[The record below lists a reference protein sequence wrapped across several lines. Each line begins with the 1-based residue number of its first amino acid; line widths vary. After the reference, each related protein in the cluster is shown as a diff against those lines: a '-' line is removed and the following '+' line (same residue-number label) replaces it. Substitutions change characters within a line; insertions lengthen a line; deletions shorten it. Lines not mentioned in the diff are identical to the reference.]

1 MSKELPPPVTKDSSK
16 KNLWEEL
23 ECARA
28 EIDQQQRIV
37 NDWRDRVA
45 RLKAEVIGLRYQMSV
60 IRTVLAADVPQ
71 TR

>member
-45 RLKAEVIGLRYQMSV
+45 RFEAEVNGLRYQMSV
-60 IRTVLAADVPQ
+60 IRTVLAADAPQ

>member
-16 KNLWEEL
+16 RELWEEL

-28 EIDQQQRIV
+28 EIDQQQHMV
-37 NDWRDRVA
+37 NDWRDRVT
-45 RLKAEVIGLRYQMSV
+45 RLEAEVNGLRYQMSV
-60 IRTVLAADVPQ
+60 IRSVLSADVPR

>member
-1 MSKELPPPVTKDSSK
+1 MSKELPPPVTKSSSK
-16 KNLWEEL
+16 KDLWEEL

-28 EIDQQQRIV
+28 EIDQQQCIV

-45 RLKAEVIGLRYQMSV
+45 RLEAEVNGLRYQMSV
-60 IRTVLAADVPQ
+60 IRSVLAADVPQ

>member
-1 MSKELPPPVTKDSSK
+1 MNKELPPPVTKDSSK
-16 KNLWEEL
+16 KELWKEL

-37 NDWRDRVA
+37 NDCRERVS
-45 RLKAEVIGLRYQMSV
+45 RLEAEVNGLRYQMSV
-60 IRTVLAADVPQ
+60 IRSVLAADVPK

>member
-45 RLKAEVIGLRYQMSV
+45 RLEAEVIGLRYQMSV

>member
-1 MSKELPPPVTKDSSK
+1 MNKELPPSVTKNSSK
-16 KNLWEEL
+16 KELWEEL

-37 NDWRDRVA
+37 NDWRERVS
-45 RLKAEVIGLRYQMSV
+45 RLEAEVNGLRYQMSV
-60 IRTVLAADVPQ
+60 IRSVLAADVPQ